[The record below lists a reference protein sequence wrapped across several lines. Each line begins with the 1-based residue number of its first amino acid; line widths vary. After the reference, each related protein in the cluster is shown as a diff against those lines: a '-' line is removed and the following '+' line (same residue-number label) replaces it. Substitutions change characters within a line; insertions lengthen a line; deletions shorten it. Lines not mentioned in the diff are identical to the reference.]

1 MRALFILGALF
12 GEMDAMPILQ
22 IRKLSL
28 RRLRDLPK
36 VTPVGSGDGQCTE
49 FETLLFFF
57 PTARLRIR

>member
-1 MRALFILGALF
+1 MWALFILGALF

-36 VTPVGSGDGQCTE
+36 VTPVGSGDGQCAE
-49 FETLLFFF
+49 FETWFFFF
-57 PTARLRIR
+57 PPHV

>member
-1 MRALFILGALF
+1 
-12 GEMDAMPILQ
+12 MPILQ

-36 VTPVGSGDGQCTE
+36 VTPVGSGDGQCAE

-57 PTARLRIR
+57 PTPRLRIR